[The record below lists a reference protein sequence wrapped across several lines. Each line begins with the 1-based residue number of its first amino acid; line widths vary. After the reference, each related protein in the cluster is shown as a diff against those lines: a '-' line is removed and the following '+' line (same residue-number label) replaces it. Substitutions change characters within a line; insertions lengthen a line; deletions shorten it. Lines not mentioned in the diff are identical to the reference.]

1 MHYLDIA
8 LNGIDKNGERKVF
21 KLSDFKKHNIVLY
34 FYPQD
39 DTPVC
44 TQEAEMFRDAIKEL
58 ENFATVIGVNNN
70 DIDSHINFQKMY
82 KLNFILLSDEK
93 EELKNSIISHLKDIQ
108 NINRTTFILNKDGNI
123 EKFWEKVDIDGHTN
137 EIINFFKSK
146 NNC

>member
-1 MHYLDIA
+1 
-8 LNGIDKNGERKVF
+8 
-21 KLSDFKKHNIVLY
+21 
-34 FYPQD
+34 
-39 DTPVC
+39 
-44 TQEAEMFRDAIKEL
+44 MFFFCL
-58 ENFATVIGVNNN
+58 
-70 DIDSHINFQKMY
+70 Y